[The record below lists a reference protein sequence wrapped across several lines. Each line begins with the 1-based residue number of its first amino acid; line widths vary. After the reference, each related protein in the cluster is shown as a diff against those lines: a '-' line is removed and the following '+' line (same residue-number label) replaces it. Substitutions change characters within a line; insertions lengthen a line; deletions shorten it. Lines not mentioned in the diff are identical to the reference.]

1 MRGKAFL
8 GSRSQSRRSSTRG
21 VCRSAL
27 RAQANSVSGVSPVAA
42 IQMRGN
48 PGIFF
53 AGIFFAFFSFL
64 VFFFMQLSFYD
75 KRQLIGCRGA
85 CSALSSF
92 SRREDTAQVG
102 GELLREGSCTPSSHR
117 PEETVQAARIHFQDT
132 LLDLYPLL
140 KM

>member
-48 PGIFF
+48 TGIFF
-53 AGIFFAFFSFL
+53 VIFPFP
-64 VFFFMQLSFYD
+64 VFFFMQPSFYD

-102 GELLREGSCTPSSHR
+102 GELLREGSRTPSSHR
-117 PEETVQAARIHFQDT
+117 PEGTVLAARIQLQDT
-132 LLDLYPLL
+132 LLDLYPLSQ
-140 KM
+140 M